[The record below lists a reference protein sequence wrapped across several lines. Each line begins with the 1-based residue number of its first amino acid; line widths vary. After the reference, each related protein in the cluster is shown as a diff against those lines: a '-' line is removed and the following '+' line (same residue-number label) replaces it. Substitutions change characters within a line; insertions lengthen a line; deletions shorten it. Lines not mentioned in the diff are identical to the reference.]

1 MHNFRFENLR
11 EQGMSAMAENRL
23 GKTGWGAVL
32 ISALLLM
39 ACSKTPENDVGT
51 TVSAPEAPV
60 QSSAV
65 QDIKAVGDLELA
77 IKLMGEYITS
87 GDIPL
92 LLVRDIDLKPL
103 DAQWLKSDSFIVPTM
118 WFRHDFSLENRQY
131 HTAFVQLQEFGMDTG
146 EMISISGNGV
156 PVSAMTYLKTEA
168 GWEEVSRQKPPF
180 VYLGNW
186 GSAPDIDQKK
196 LEYIMLTPGKQ
207 VMLVPGSHSWQGYTT
222 RFVNLLMFD
231 GKTWQALGDVQLSEN
246 NDGDCNDDKDSEY
259 FKPCWAYTGN
269 IMVLPRK
276 SNDPPDI
283 LVRNEGT
290 WLDGQDKIVPA
301 SDVTYTFK
309 DHKYVRTGTH

>member
-1 MHNFRFENLR
+1 
-11 EQGMSAMAENRL
+11 MSAIAENRL

-39 ACSKTPENDVGT
+39 ACSKTPESDVGT

-65 QDIKAVGDLELA
+65 QDVKAVGDQELA
-77 IKLMGEYITS
+77 IKLMGEYIS
-87 GDIPL
+87 SADVPL
-92 LLVRDIDLKPL
+92 LLVKDIDLKPL
-103 DAQWLKSDSFIVPTM
+103 EAEWLDPNSFIVPTL
-118 WFRHDFSLENRQY
+118 WFRHDFSLLDRQY
-131 HTAFVQLQEFGMDTG
+131 HTAFVQLQEFGKDTG
-146 EMISISGNGV
+146 EIISVSGIGV

-168 GWEEVSRQKPPF
+168 GWEEVSRQKLPF
-180 VYLGNW
+180 AYLGNW

-196 LEYIMLTPGKQ
+196 LEYIMLAPGKQ
-207 VMLVPGSHSWQGYTT
+207 VMLVPDGHSRQGYTS

-246 NDGDCNDDKDSEY
+246 NDGECDDDKDSEY
-259 FKPCWAYTGN
+259 FRPCWAYTGN
-269 IMVLPRK
+269 ITVLPLK
-276 SNDPPDI
+276 SDNLYPDI

-290 WLDGQDKIVPA
+290 WLDGQDKVVPA